1 MVPRKSG
8 GSQDS
13 NVLDLP
19 QGKGSRTRKRWLI
32 GGGVLAALV
41 IALVLV
47 LTFSPIL
54 AIKSITVSGNTLVSD
69 KKIESALEPLLGVPL
84 SQVGTGKVMELLAG
98 EPVVKDAI
106 VQTGEG
112 HTLEVQIVEFVPVAV
127 LLEGKTRSLVG
138 PDGRV
143 LAKLGKKD
151 KPVLPTIRSSAVTKD
166 PQVFSMLTRV
176 LSELPDKLLAGVD
189 HATAT
194 SKDFVE
200 LKLEDGTLV
209 IWGNDE
215 QSALKSE
222 VLAALLGA
230 PKDKKSPIKV
240 YDISSPQHPVAR

>member
-1 MVPRKSG
+1 M
-8 GSQDS
+8 
-13 NVLDLP
+13 LDLP
-19 QGKGSRTRKRWLI
+19 PGKGSRTRKRWLI

-69 KKIESALEPLLGVPL
+69 QKIQTALEPLLGVPL

-106 VQTGEG
+106 VQTAEG
-112 HTLEVQIVEFVPVAV
+112 NTLEVQIVEFVPVAV
-127 LLEGKTRSLVG
+127 LLEGKARSLVG

-151 KPVLPTIRSSAVTKD
+151 KPGLPTIRSSAVTKD

-176 LSELPDKLLAGVD
+176 LSELPDKLLASVD

-222 VLAALLGA
+222 VLAALLDA
-230 PKDKKSPIKV
+230 PKDKQAPIKV

>member
-1 MVPRKSG
+1 MAARNPE
-8 GSQDS
+8 GSTES

-19 QGKGSRTRKRWLI
+19 QGRSSRVKKRWLI
-32 GGGVLAALV
+32 GGGILAALV

-69 KKIESALEPLLGVPL
+69 KKVERALEPLLGVPL
-84 SQVGTGKVMELLAG
+84 SQVGSSRVMELLSG

-112 HTLEVQIVEFVPVAV
+112 NTLEVQIVEFVPVAV
-127 LLEGKTRSLVG
+127 LVDGKKRSLVG
-138 PDGRV
+138 PEGQI
-143 LAKLGKKD
+143 LAKLGTKD
-151 KPVLPTIRSSAVTKD
+151 KPSLPTIRSSAVTND
-166 PQVFSMLTRV
+166 AQVFSMLTRV
-176 LSELPDKLLAGVD
+176 LAALPDKLLSSVD

-200 LKLEDGTLV
+200 LTLEDGTLV

-215 QSALKSE
+215 KSALKAE
-222 VLAALLGA
+222 VLAALLGT
-230 PKDKKSPIKV
+230 PKDKKAPIKV